1 MGYLC
6 TLRVVYALV
15 PTAIFITSHPFLF
28 MMTNLLLCSRVCLI
42 ATLFAWVYAPP
53 IIAQDAS
60 DPDPTYFYTKDG
72 MKVDTR
78 VRLIDEC
85 AKSMENESID
95 SPTAQK
101 ICVCMLEI
109 MFDQFTAVEF
119 MAMGSDDGFDFD
131 SMSPEVKQQAELC
144 ILSAMLSNE
153 SNTSPKIEK
162 EPNAARDPQYIYTK
176 DGLALPREEVVKECA
191 SSLRAEHAKLYK
203 EPEKMCNCL
212 VEMIVGSMTFD
223 EILQIGLAG
232 NINYQNLSPDVLKKA
247 EECANENL
255 SAETQF
261 SDLSSLL
268 EEGPY
273 RQLFLQRC
281 QEEAMATSGI
291 SIDSKLALKYCECSL
306 EKLLKSSATFGD
318 LENLDLNSPLAVEM
332 IGQCIREI
340 NLADT
345 NDTPTDRRDTPSKSD
360 SDVLGSSAEQA
371 IPTISYN
378 GGTRVKISIGGVE
391 KYFLLDTG
399 ASDMIISADLERE
412 LLREGII
419 SKKHYTKQ
427 TETYK
432 IADGS
437 QVTCQLIVLES
448 VQIGGF
454 TVQNVKTAI
463 IDSKDASLLLGQS
476 FLDKFSSWKFDKSK
490 EQLWLKK

>member
-1 MGYLC
+1 
-6 TLRVVYALV
+6 
-15 PTAIFITSHPFLF
+15 
-28 MMTNLLLCSRVCLI
+28 MMPNLLLCRRVCLI
-42 ATLFAWVYAPP
+42 AILFAWICAPLA
-53 IIAQDAS
+53 AQDTP
-60 DPDPTYFYTKDG
+60 DPDPAYFYTKDG

-95 SPTAQK
+95 NPTAQK
-101 ICVCMLEI
+101 ICGCMLEI

-119 MAMGSDDGFDFD
+119 IAMDSGGGFDLD
-131 SMSPEVKQQAELC
+131 SMDPELKQEMELC
-144 ILSAMLSNE
+144 VLNVMLSNE
-153 SNTSPKIEK
+153 TNTPSKAD
-162 EPNAARDPQYIYTK
+162 PNAALDPQYIYTK
-176 DGLALPREEVVKECA
+176 DGLALPRDEVVKECA
-191 SSLRAEHAKLYK
+191 SSLRAEQTKLYK
-203 EPEKMCNCL
+203 EPEKVCTCL
-212 VEMIVGSMTFD
+212 AEMMIGSMTFD
-223 EILQIGLAG
+223 EISQIGLAG
-232 NINYQNLSPDVLKKA
+232 DHKNLPPDVLKKA

-255 SAETQF
+255 SADTKF

-268 EEGPY
+268 EQGPH

-281 QEEAMATSGI
+281 QEEAMAAPGI

-340 NLADT
+340 NLSAA
-345 NDTPTDRRDTPSKSD
+345 NNAPTATQDAPSKSG
-360 SDVLGSSAEQA
+360 SDVLGSPTEQA

-378 GGTRVKISIGGVE
+378 GTTRVKISIGGIE

-399 ASDMIISADLERE
+399 ASDMIISSVLERE

-437 QVTCQLIVLES
+437 QVTCPLIVLES
-448 VQIGGF
+448 VQIGSF
-454 TVQNVKTAI
+454 TVQNVKAAI
-463 IDSKDASLLLGQS
+463 MDSKDASLLLGQS
-476 FLDKFSSWKFDKSK
+476 FLDKFSEWKFDKSK
-490 EQLWLKK
+490 EQLLLKK